1 MGKLAKWG
9 FIVYSESIVAYTRQ
23 DLLENIFRLSPI
35 QKRSLASLRIHTV
48 SDLLFYFPFR
58 YEEHIPIGQIATLK
72 KGDKTAIEG
81 IISGQNTKRSF
92 ARGAPRGE
100 ATLKDGTGSIRV
112 LWFNQAYMAKKFE
125 DGSLVRAQGTVGE
138 SKRGLYLAN
147 PEIEAVTSAH
157 SPGRLFVEDDRVSGL
172 VPVYP
177 ATRFLSSRWFSW
189 RIREVLSNLPASEAI
204 DSIPLE
210 TLKRYK
216 LPSLFAALHY
226 IHSPKTERE
235 ALAAKKRFAF
245 EEVFYIQLGRQ
256 KDRLSLKKTRGYTIL
271 PAKEKGEDFL
281 SRFPFR
287 PTQSQEK
294 AMAEIFHDLS
304 SGTPMSRLLEG
315 DVGSGKTLV
324 AAASSFLTI
333 ETPPVENK
341 SARLQVAY
349 MAPTEIL
356 ARQHF
361 NSFISYFKHLNVPI
375 ALITGSECRKF
386 PSKIDPDG
394 HTHISRAQLQKW
406 VAGGEIPII
415 IGTHALIQKSISF
428 KHLALVIIDEQHRFG
443 VSQRKLLAQK
453 SADQKTGFLPHLLS
467 MTATPIPRTL
477 ALTIYGDLDLSL
489 IDELPHGRKKIKT
502 EIVPPERRDMAYEKV
517 RVELAR
523 GQQCFVICPRI
534 DEPDRSKELALLATS
549 AKTEAGRLAEFVFPK
564 YGVGL
569 VHGKMKTEEKEN
581 VMKEFAENKIQV
593 LVATSVVEVGIDI
606 PNATIMIIEG
616 ADRFGLAQLHQ
627 LRGRVGRSEHQS
639 YCLLFTDTKSGPT
652 LSRLWALEKA
662 VNGFELAE
670 LDLALR
676 GEGSLSGKKQWGLS
690 DLGMEGIKNLKMVEA
705 ARKEARELLEKDSEL
720 TNLPLL
726 KEKAE
731 KSAADIHFE

>member
-1 MGKLAKWG
+1 M
-9 FIVYSESIVAYTRQ
+9 AYTRT
-23 DLLENIFRLSPI
+23 DLLENIFRLSPVQKKSLSSVKI
-35 QKRSLASLRIHTV
+35 QSV
-48 SDLLFYFPFR
+48 GDLLFYFPFR
-58 YEEHIPIGQIATLK
+58 YEENVPLKQVAALK
-72 KGDKTAIEG
+72 KGDKIVIEG

-92 ARGAPRGE
+92 GRGAPRGE
-100 ATLKDGTGSIRV
+100 AVIKDGTGSIRV

-125 DGSLVRAQGTVGE
+125 DGSLIQARGTVGE
-138 SKRGLYLAN
+138 SKKGLYLAN
-147 PEIEAVTSAH
+147 PEIEPASGVHKSE
-157 SPGRLFVEDDRVSGL
+157 GLFAEKQEEKEGGL
-172 VPVYP
+172 LPVYP

-189 RIREVLSNLPASEAI
+189 RIREILSNFPASEAV
-204 DSIPLE
+204 DPIPIE

-216 LPSLFAALHY
+216 LPSLFSALYY
-226 IHSPKTERE
+226 IHAPKNAKEFI
-235 ALAAKKRFAF
+235 AAKKRFAF

-256 KDRLSLKKTRGYTIL
+256 KDRLALGKTRGYTIL
-271 PAKEKGEDFL
+271 PAKEKKEDFL
-281 SRFPFR
+281 SRFPFQ

-294 AMAEIFHDLS
+294 AMAEIFRDLS
-304 SGTPMSRLLEG
+304 SGSPMSRLLEG

-324 AAASSFLTI
+324 AAGASFLTI
-333 ETPPVENK
+333 ETPPLENK

-361 NSFISYFKHLNVPI
+361 NSFISYFRHLNVPI
-375 ALITGSECRKF
+375 ALMTGSECRKF
-386 PSKIDPDG
+386 PSKVDPDG
-394 HTHISRAQLQKW
+394 HTHISRAQLKKW
-406 VAGGEIPII
+406 VASGEIPIV
-415 IGTHALIQKSISF
+415 IGTHSLIQKNVSF

-443 VSQRKLLAQK
+443 VSQRKTLAQK

-502 EIVPPERRDMAYEKV
+502 EIVPPERREMAYEKV
-517 RVELAR
+517 RAELAR

-534 DEPDRSKELALLATS
+534 EEPDPKKEMALLATS
-549 AKTEAGRLAEFVFPK
+549 AKAEAKRLAEFVFPNYK
-564 YGVGL
+564 VGL
-569 VHGKMKTEEKEN
+569 VHGKMKTEEKEK

-627 LRGRVGRSEHQS
+627 LRGRVGRGPCQS

-652 LSRLWALEKA
+652 LSRLRALETAK
-662 VNGFELAE
+662 NGFELAE

-705 ARKEARELLEKDSEL
+705 ARKEARELLSKDSEL
-720 TNLPLL
+720 ALFPLL